1 MLRAV
6 EALPSRDGENSRGP
20 TARFT
25 TTTPTAIM
33 PSRNRSV
40 TVSQTGMAQL
50 TALLQVRM
58 TNADPARSLSA
69 TGSSIAPSRVLWFAC
84 RAT

>member
-1 MLRAV
+1 M
-6 EALPSRDGENSRGP
+6 
-20 TARFT
+20 
-25 TTTPTAIM
+25 
-33 PSRNRSV
+33 
-40 TVSQTGMAQL
+40 SQTGMAQL

-58 TNADPARSLSA
+58 TNADPASSLSA